1 METANNDQERKARE
15 RLRRENEERNVPG
28 KRPYRVDRWRIG
40 TDANSEEEPQT
51 FSAKNMGLP
60 SEEKEPPSQ
69 QLIIA
74 NQSSSN
80 SGVVIS
86 VDHRLLHLISYNV
99 CRGMMTNKKMMRL
112 FAEFIVAFD
121 FPTLE
126 PQSKTYCDIAV
137 VRPIDREYL
146 PLPTRLEP
154 TQIQMTSPHPC
165 WIDIF
170 PFPELRDNLIR
181 KQLVYDH
188 IQFLEDLVGDFVYI
202 LPPAVP
208 SARCI
213 VPPFKKP
220 EGGNQPKENAG
231 MILWGEPHLSESWE
245 VTPSFLAK
253 WSWLIGECKDL
264 VHVSNNWRQSRGDQ
278 PLRSVRVS

>member
-1 METANNDQERKARE
+1 METADNDQERKARE
-15 RLRRENEERNVPG
+15 SLRRENEERNVPG
-28 KRPYRVDRWRIG
+28 KRLYRVDRWRIG
-40 TDANSEEEPQT
+40 TDANGEEEPQT
-51 FSAKNMGLP
+51 SSAKNMGL
-60 SEEKEPPSQ
+60 SREEDESPSQ

-112 FAEFIVAFD
+112 FAEFIVASD

-165 WIDIF
+165 
-170 PFPELRDNLIR
+170 
-181 KQLVYDH
+181 
-188 IQFLEDLVGDFVYI
+188 
-202 LPPAVP
+202 
-208 SARCI
+208 
-213 VPPFKKP
+213 
-220 EGGNQPKENAG
+220 
-231 MILWGEPHLSESWE
+231 
-245 VTPSFLAK
+245 
-253 WSWLIGECKDL
+253 
-264 VHVSNNWRQSRGDQ
+264 
-278 PLRSVRVS
+278 